1 VQRAA
6 AGRAAAAEGRV
17 VSLLLDALKRAEQEK
32 LAKQGER
39 AEPQRE
45 RREPIAMPASSPASA
60 ASLELAPINSPS
72 AGAPPRASAADKARH
87 DTAAAQNVFQ
97 AKDAPAAER
106 SKKGLVLVIA
116 LAVIVALIAGFG
128 LYVWQKIDSFTPR
141 VAASARPR
149 PPAPLTVAPAPPV
162 DATPSFGTILS
173 APPQQPS
180 AAIQPPPA
188 PEAKKEAP
196 AHAPATGT
204 RDPRDA
210 VAQLLRDAPAARPA
224 PPLKLAPSVERP
236 RVPAEVAAGYESLRN
251 GDTAAARRSY
261 AAALASDPTNLD
273 ALLGAATIEA
283 RSGNRTLASSHYR
296 RALDVD
302 PRNATAIA
310 GLASL
315 SDYGDSQGLESQLR
329 GEIARNPQSPQ
340 LHFTLGN
347 LYASQSRWND
357 AQVEFFEA
365 HRFDPANA
373 DIVFNLAVSLDRLGQ
388 ARLAAEHYRRA
399 LDAASRQAT
408 QFDPAAVQRRLAAL
422 KP

>member
-1 VQRAA
+1 M
-6 AGRAAAAEGRV
+6 
-17 VSLLLDALKRAEQEK
+17 SLLLDALKRAEQEK

-39 AEPQRE
+39 GETGRE

-72 AGAPPRASAADKARH
+72 AGAPPRASAAEKARH
-87 DTAAAQNVFQ
+87 DSAAAQNVFQ

-116 LAVIVALIAGFG
+116 LAVIVALVAGFG
-128 LYVWQKIDSFTPR
+128 FYVWQRIDSFTPR

-149 PPAPLTVAPAPPV
+149 PPPAPVTPAPPA

-173 APPQQPS
+173 TPPQQPS
-180 AAIQPPPA
+180 AAIQPPAA

-196 AHAPATGT
+196 VHASAAGT

-210 VAQLLRDAPAARPA
+210 IAQLLREAPAPRPA
-224 PPLKLAPSVERP
+224 PPLKLAPSAERP

-261 AAALASDPTNLD
+261 AAALASDPTNVD

-283 RSGNRTLASSHYR
+283 RAGNRTLAASHYR

-315 SDYGDSQGLESQLR
+315 SDYGDTQGLESQLR
-329 GEIARNPQSPQ
+329 AEIARNPQSP
-340 LHFTLGN
+340 
-347 LYASQSRWND
+347 D